1 MKFLKYLLIFILVIT
16 LLVVL
21 TIISWWKD
29 WPLFSGLIIIGGIFF
44 VILLGYGIKKLW
56 QFKNKKQFISSIFNQ
71 QAKLNKEIDDTKNN
85 SSNLSAATAEI
96 NAVWQQGMKYFQK
109 SNLRFTRRP
118 EYAQSWFLVLD
129 DRHLNNAKNIAMF
142 DALGSNLSKNNSSNN
157 DEKSLL
163 SWHFLTSSVL
173 LHTGLLNIDSD
184 ADNSA
189 WNELLTLL
197 SSQGKSALKGVI
209 FSIDIQTLQD
219 LQNTQNIQNPD
230 NNDAN
235 NTNTIDDNNQK
246 LIKLSQAMRE
256 RLNTL
261 ILAINKNI
269 PVYYICNGLENIN
282 GFTDW
287 LSRLPNDILDEVYLG
302 MINSNNN
309 SNYETNFHEKSSKIF
324 DIKSKFSHNKN
335 DATNESNSVKNHNLF
350 TADNLLYHL
359 QSFIRQVIDKNAL
372 DGVFPRGDDL
382 MLIVKLE
389 KIIKN
394 LFTLFSFTFRENSH
408 LITPNLRGSF
418 FCACAKNY
426 TKNGKVA
433 FLNAFVNNLLNL
445 EPNLTRDLN
454 TKYSLKATTK
464 TICYVS
470 FLGILFT
477 FCSLVAV
484 HTLYQNKT
492 LHKLQNHQQTFT
504 NTENNHQYVNVDK
517 NYYKLNKDLQEIL
530 FLENAN
536 DNWWLPKFGVNI
548 LEKII
553 AIKREKFII
562 QAMDYVINPI
572 LNLNRDFK
580 YTAKNSDQDFNLN
593 IPVAEQEQI
602 DKLVVLDWF
611 TQKINDI
618 KSGKLT
624 LNSYLSDDNVG
635 TAEPFP
641 INNALEKVW
650 TPITDDIIV
659 AALYWANREDNIR
672 NYSILDNIKK
682 DLSTQFSMAA
692 YGADRNNFKLMQPML
707 DAFSQRLNVSDT
719 CLSDFWM
726 HIVPKSQNDF
736 CIPSIY
742 TSKVANYL
750 EEVKDEI
757 FNVSNISDDEDNTNK
772 NSNSNKN
779 NSRDLLVK
787 NHKYGFDKNR
797 LERDSKDFLNTY
809 YANYEK
815 AWKEFVLRFSDTLKD
830 TNNKDI
836 FIRHTNFKNIK
847 DMPYLKLL
855 KKMVNETIVLKNMNN
870 PPNWLSGI
878 GRLDILITIL
888 SNLDINIKDGDLS
901 VLLNIA
907 YNTPNSLKE
916 LRAVSASNEEMY
928 GLIKSLPNL
937 RIFFDDIRRL
947 SKSLQ
952 SSEQAL
958 KIVTS
963 FYTGN
968 FDSKDVGN
976 ANNSNGSN
984 SNNDNTDKNNDFNA
998 NNLYKSAEDFITTI
1012 SSKYE
1017 DKNSPQ
1023 LVILRDM
1030 LTLLSTGLIIQA
1042 GNEIQRLWENEVLNT
1057 PVYRLHKDNAEALFG
1072 DNGIVQ
1078 MFATKHLQPFI
1089 TWRDG
1094 NPMANVWENQVFPLT
1109 DDFLSILR
1117 NGEQVVLNKPQDK
1130 YKISVYTQ
1138 PTIVNAG
1145 AKVLPNA
1152 TKIVLVCKENQ
1163 QEILNRNYPLA
1174 RTFEFEPKVC
1184 SAVNIT
1190 VMFPQFELQ
1199 HKFDSFGEFI
1209 AAFQEGEITLYADS
1223 FVNQQAVLKEANI
1236 NEIKLRILPDNTQNF
1251 LADQDMVLPNL
1262 PDRITYTW

>member
-1 MKFLKYLLIFILVIT
+1 MKFLKYLLIFVLVIT

-29 WPLFSGLIIIGGIFF
+29 WPLFSGLVIIGGIFF
-44 VILLGYGIKKLW
+44 LILLGYGVKKLW
-56 QFKNKKQFISSIFNQ
+56 QLKNKKKFISAIFNQ
-71 QAKLNKEIDDTKNN
+71 QAKIDKENEDNKNILG
-85 SSNLSAATAEI
+85 NLSATASEI
-96 NAVWQQGMKYFQK
+96 NTAWKQGMQYFQQ
-109 SNLRFTRRP
+109 SNLRFSRRP

-129 DRHLNNAKNIAMF
+129 DRHLNNAKNIEIF
-142 DALGSNLSKNNSSNN
+142 DNLGNNLSKNNNGNN
-157 DEKSLL
+157 AKNPLL
-163 SWHFLTSSVL
+163 SWHFLNSSVL
-173 LHTGLLNIDSD
+173 LHTGLLNTDSD
-184 ADNSA
+184 ADNTA

-197 SSQGKSALKGVI
+197 SSRGKSALKGVI

-219 LQNTQNIQNPD
+219 LQDTQTAD
-230 NNDAN
+230 NNVDNLEN
-235 NTNTIDDNNQK
+235 NKQK
-246 LIKLSQAMRE
+246 LTKLSQAMRE

-261 ILAINKNI
+261 MLAINKNI
-269 PVYYICNGLENIN
+269 PVYYICNGLENIS

-287 LSRLPNDILDEVYLG
+287 LNRLPNEVLDEVYLG
-302 MINSNNN
+302 MINNSNNN
-309 SNYETNFHEKSSKIF
+309 SKQNFHEKSSKIF
-324 DIKSKFSHNKN
+324 GIKNNN
-335 DATNESNSVKNHNLF
+335 DANLNEDNIKAINNHNLF

-372 DGVFPRGDDL
+372 EGIPPRGDDL

-408 LITPNLRGSF
+408 LITPILRGSF
-418 FCACAKNY
+418 FCARAKNY
-426 TKNGKVA
+426 AQTGKTA
-433 FLNAFVNNLLNL
+433 FLNAVVNNILIS
-445 EPNLTRDLN
+445 EPNLSKDLN

-464 TICYVS
+464 TICYLS

-477 FCSLVAV
+477 FCGLVAV

-492 LHKLQNHQQTFT
+492 LNKLQTYQRNFT
-504 NTENNHQYVNVDK
+504 NTETNNQYLNVDK

-553 AIKREKFII
+553 AVKREKFIV
-562 QAMDYVINPI
+562 QAMDYVVNPI

-580 YTAKNSDQDFNLN
+580 YTNNDSTQQDSNYN
-593 IPVAEQEQI
+593 IPIHEQEQI
-602 DKLVVLDWF
+602 DKIVVLDWF
-611 TQKINDI
+611 GDKIANI
-618 KSGKLT
+618 KNGKLT

-641 INNALEKVW
+641 INNALKKVW
-650 TPITDDIIV
+650 TPITDDIII
-659 AALYWANREDNIR
+659 ATLYWANREDKLH
-672 NYSILDNIKK
+672 NYSILNNIKK
-682 DLSTQFSMAA
+682 DLSTQFSMLAYAA
-692 YGADRNNFKLMQPML
+692 DSNNFQLMQPML
-707 DAFSQRLNVSDT
+707 DTFSQRLNATDT

-742 TSKVANYL
+742 TAKVANYL
-750 EEVKDEI
+750 EEMKGKIITVA
-757 FNVSNISDDEDNTNK
+757 NSDLDDSD
-772 NSNSNKN
+772 SNSENDDTQN

-787 NHKYGFDKNR
+787 NYKRGFNKSK
-797 LERDSKDFLNTY
+797 LEQDSNEFLNTY
-809 YANYEK
+809 YLNYERS
-815 AWKEFVLRFSDTLKD
+815 WKEFVLHFSDTLKD
-830 TNNKDI
+830 ANNKDI
-836 FIRHTNFKNIK
+836 FIRHTNFKTVK

-855 KKMVNETIVLKNMNN
+855 KKMVIETDVLKNMNQ
-870 PPNWLSGI
+870 PPKWLAAI
-878 GRLDILITIL
+878 GRLNILITIL
-888 SNLDINIKDGDLS
+888 GNLDNNIKDGDLS

-907 YNTPNSLKE
+907 YNTPDSLKE
-916 LRAVSASNEEMY
+916 LRAVSASNEEMFE
-928 GLIKSLPNL
+928 LIKTLPNL
-937 RIFFDDIRRL
+937 KKFFDDVLRL
-947 SKSLQ
+947 SNSLQ
-952 SSEQAL
+952 SSEQSL
-958 KIVTS
+958 EIVTS
-963 FYTGN
+963 FYSGN
-968 FDSKDVGN
+968 SKYIDDTK
-976 ANNSNGSN
+976 NNTTNN
-984 SNNDNTDKNNDFNA
+984 NNDSNNTTEKNSEYNA
-998 NNLYKSAEDFITTI
+998 NNLYKNAEDFIATI
-1012 SSKYE
+1012 SSKYD

-1030 LTLLSTGLIIQA
+1030 LNLLSTGLVIQSA
-1042 GNEIQRLWENEVLNT
+1042 NEIQRLWENEVLNT

-1130 YKISVYTQ
+1130 YKISIYTQ

-1152 TKIVLVCKENQ
+1152 TKIVLDCKENQ

-1174 RTFEFEPKVC
+1174 RTFEFEPKLC

-1209 AAFQEGEITLYADS
+1209 AAFQEGEITLYAES
-1223 FVNQQAVLKEANI
+1223 FANQQGILKEANI
-1236 NEIKLRILPDNTQNF
+1236 NEVKLKILPDNTQNF
-1251 LADQDMVLPNL
+1251 LADQDMILPNL